1 MARRKPLPLSWSP
14 VPGATSYRV
23 RIVPA
28 DHPNDDTVY
37 NAPYDEIDA
46 LPDSRH
52 SVDLYTLSR
61 VPTVSGTYDIYVS
74 AYNDDLGE
82 GDLALLDN
90 AKLDFTVLPAPKDLK
105 LG

>member
-37 NAPYDEIDA
+37 DAPYDEIDA
-46 LPDSRH
+46 LPLVAERRGP
-52 SVDLYTLSR
+52 VALNPWR
-61 VPTVSGTYDIYVS
+61 PTRRT
-74 AYNDDLGE
+74 N
-82 GDLALLDN
+82 
-90 AKLDFTVLPAPKDLK
+90 PPPR
-105 LG
+105 